1 MRICRHTGSN
11 YLIVESVFVSV
22 NTFWVFTSI
31 NTLLRAPDT
40 LIWRHDALSPRKG
53 TLLRQFGL
61 RMARRYPVVC
71 RRCLRWSGTF
81 TQIPRKKTAL
91 PQPKMGIHGNDTM
104 IRRNNIIFL
113 RHNMPF

>member
-1 MRICRHTGSN
+1 MPAHRQQLPNSRKRFRFGQHLLGI
-11 YLIVESVFVSV
+11 YLHH
-22 NTFWVFTSI
+22 
-31 NTLLRAPDT
+31 TLLRAPDT

-91 PQPKMGIHGNDTM
+91 LQPKMGMQGNDTM
-104 IRRNNIIFL
+104 IRRNNIIFV